1 LHGFFRWVIAETISF
16 IELNFRR
23 AEMIKFENV
32 TKIYTGTSS
41 PAVDSLSF
49 SVPTGEICTIVG
61 PSGCGKT
68 TTMKM
73 VNRLIE
79 PTDGAINVLDE
90 RGEMRNVLE
99 MDPIVLRRS
108 IGYIIQQIGLFPHR
122 TILENIG
129 TVPKL
134 LGWDDVRIRRRA
146 EELLEMM
153 NMPLEFLD
161 RYPHELSGGERQ
173 RIGVARGMAIDPPI
187 MLMDEPFGAIDPINR
202 NLLQN
207 EFLRLQQEIKKTI
220 LFVTHD
226 IDEAIKMGDKICILN
241 VGGTLEQ
248 FDTPASILSNPAN
261 EFVDDFV
268 GADRSLKRLN
278 LIRVEEVMDS
288 HPPLLRATQSVEEAL
303 GYMRE
308 KDLRFVYVVDADQRL
323 KGYVNKKDLAGKK
336 GWVDEFTE
344 PAATMIGMGTSL
356 RDAFSEMLVV
366 DYANVCVVDTQNRV
380 RGLIDI
386 EMIQEAVAE
395 GEKLAGDS
403 NEEEE

>member
-1 LHGFFRWVIAETISF
+1 VITETISLF
-16 IELNFRR
+16 ELNFRR

-241 VGGTLEQ
+241 VGGILEQ
-248 FDTPASILSNPAN
+248 FDTPAAILSNPAN

-344 PAATMIGMGTSL
+344 PAATMIGIGTSL

-366 DYANVCVVDTQNRV
+366 DYANVCVVDTQDRV

-386 EMIQEAVAE
+386 GMIQEAVAE
-395 GEKLAGDS
+395 VEKLAGDS
-403 NEEEE
+403 HEEEE

>member
-1 LHGFFRWVIAETISF
+1 
-16 IELNFRR
+16 
-23 AEMIKFENV
+23 MIQFENV
-32 TKIYTGTSS
+32 TKIYHGTSS
-41 PAVDSLSF
+41 PAVENLTF
-49 SVPTGEICTIVG
+49 TIPTGEICTIVG

-79 PTDGAINVLDE
+79 PTDGEIYVLDE

-99 MDPIVLRRS
+99 IDPILLRRS

-129 TVPKL
+129 TVPQL
-134 LGWDDVRIRRRA
+134 LGWDEVRIRRRA

-161 RYPHELSGGERQ
+161 RYPHELSGGQRQ
-173 RIGVARGMAIDPPI
+173 RIGVARGMATDPPV

-226 IDEAIKMGDKICILN
+226 INEAIKMGDKIAILN
-241 VGGTLEQ
+241 VGGILEQ
-248 FDTPASILSNPAN
+248 YDSPANILSHPAN
-261 EFVDDFV
+261 EFIEEFV

-278 LIRVEEVMDS
+278 LIRVEDVMDKR
-288 HPPLLRATQSVEEAL
+288 PVLIQTTQSVEEATNL
-303 GYMRE
+303 MSE
-308 KDLRFVYVVDADQRL
+308 IDLRFAYVVDADRRL
-323 KGYVNKKDLAGKK
+323 KGYVRSRDMKGKT
-336 GWVDEFTE
+336 GWVDELVE
-344 PAATMIGMGTSL
+344 PAAAAIRLGTSL
-356 RDAFSEMLVV
+356 RDALSEMLMV
-366 DYANVCVVDTQNRV
+366 DYTSVCVVDDQERV
-380 RGLIDI
+380 RGLIDNQ
-386 EMIQEAVAE
+386 MIQEAVAE
-395 GEKLAGDS
+395 SIAVVEGEDA
-403 NEEEE
+403 